1 MGIHRG
7 VERESDR
14 KNLSGSSV
22 RMGGD
27 GDSRGFHEPLLEGM
41 GFQLTLG
48 EVLVPPSVPALMRP
62 HQGHSLSLSHLP
74 GAMSD
79 SVLRA

>member
-14 KNLSGSSV
+14 KNLSGSSG

-27 GDSRGFHEPLLEGM
+27 GDSRGFYEPLLEGL

-48 EVLVPPSVPALMRP
+48 EVLAPPSVPALMRP
-62 HQGHSLSLSHLP
+62 HQGHSLSLSRLP
-74 GAMSD
+74 EDMSD
-79 SVLRA
+79 SVL